1 MGDILPSIDVL
12 IEKTIRELSEKS
24 FPKDPLGLGKYSA
37 ITSIISSAYKRHG
50 FILEQTILEQMKSC
64 PWLEVWEDKEFHVG
78 DAADQLVGAIDT
90 HQIPEAWK
98 HTVGADL
105 PDIEGKRKLQVDLI
119 VFDSRTDE
127 IASYEVKRGNGYHD
141 AGKRRSMLRDLL
153 CQEVQLIEYAKTR
166 GLAARNRKVRI
177 IFYYGKRSLPEP
189 YSLTKEDLDEHFGW
203 PIVEAVDEVNYLFKL
218 RLEEMLN
225 NL

>member
-1 MGDILPSIDVL
+1 MTCCVRKSSSSN
-12 IEKTIRELSEKS
+12 TRIR
-24 FPKDPLGLGKYSA
+24 
-37 ITSIISSAYKRHG
+37 
-50 FILEQTILEQMKSC
+50 
-64 PWLEVWEDKEFHVG
+64 
-78 DAADQLVGAIDT
+78 
-90 HQIPEAWK
+90 
-98 HTVGADL
+98 
-105 PDIEGKRKLQVDLI
+105 
-119 VFDSRTDE
+119 
-127 IASYEVKRGNGYHD
+127 
-141 AGKRRSMLRDLL
+141 
-153 CQEVQLIEYAKTR
+153 EYAKTR